1 MLNELNRMLEKCNIT
16 SPKIKKEIKKENDTK
31 DKSERTPFV
40 IKSNLDNVIP
50 INVARKA

>member
-1 MLNELNRMLEKCNIT
+1 MSCFFYFFKLLAE
-16 SPKIKKEIKKENDTK
+16 EIKKENDTK

-40 IKSNLDNVIP
+40 IKSNLDKVIP